1 MAAEQASACRSQTF
15 STRSLSRLPLPCTKV
30 KVAFLQTRNLSLGG
44 DRKREEDPEVHRPFA
59 RLPHRPRSDRAE
71 CRVSSRAWGPAR
83 APPPHPAV
91 LAGPGRTWLT
101 SARGFVELYFGF
113 LHESPPFTSRTD
125 RQMYAWTDRQTDGRD
140 GQRSMKDRLCAWPP
154 SLFPPPP
161 GCWGARGAVRGAGG
175 LGTAALEGGW
185 MHTARLAPPDPR
197 VLRGLWYRTGVG
209 GEVARAHGIL
219 SE

>member
-15 STRSLSRLPLPCTKV
+15 STRSLSRLPSPCTKV

-125 RQMYAWTDRQTDGRD
+125 RQMYAWTDRQTDGRTDRRTD
-140 GQRSMKDRLCAWPP
+140 GDLPRASHTPP
-154 SLFPPPP
+154 AAAHAQDAP
-161 GCWGARGAVRGAGG
+161 GRGRATATHPRPLGKGPTEHGG
-175 LGTAALEGGW
+175 
-185 MHTARLAPPDPR
+185 
-197 VLRGLWYRTGVG
+197 
-209 GEVARAHGIL
+209 
-219 SE
+219 